1 MSKKQTKKQD
11 RAAAMPLSQI
21 IKKINKENAPPGG
34 WRPEDVI
41 SFKHQATSSPAGLNL
56 NTIKIYK

>member
-1 MSKKQTKKQD
+1 MRRKQTKKQG

-34 WRPEDVI
+34 WRPEDKAA
-41 SFKHQATSSPAGLNL
+41 SSKLQAPSAKLPDPEG
-56 NTIKIYK
+56 IRIF

>member
-1 MSKKQTKKQD
+1 MPKKQTKKQD
-11 RAAAMPLSQI
+11 QAAAMPLSQI

-41 SFKHQATSSPAGLNL
+41 SFKLQAASPGRP
-56 NTIKIYK
+56 

>member
-1 MSKKQTKKQD
+1 MRRKQTKKQG

-34 WRPEDVI
+34 WRPED
-41 SFKHQATSSPAGLNL
+41 KATSSKLQAASFKLDNGSGML
-56 NTIKIYK
+56 

>member
-1 MSKKQTKKQD
+1 MSKKQTKKQG

-34 WRPEDVI
+34 WRPEDKAT
-41 SFKHQATSSPAGLNL
+41 SFKQQAPAGLNL
-56 NTIKIYK
+56 NTIKRYK